1 MGRRKIEIKA
11 IKDDRNR
18 SVRCDED
25 IPTPHRRAILDSPW
39 LHWHSFANLSLFST
53 FLKRKGGLFKK
64 AHELSVLCSVDVAVI
79 IFGHNKKLYEYSS
92 GDINETIGR
101 FQYVCLALLS
111 SPPALS
117 LPTEWQAR
125 RVCKRSRQLRYL
137 LVQEATALRPNPAPP
152 SSLPSPF
159 IPLVYGSA
167 HEHKGPADFA
177 GRGNLDDD
185 DDDDMGSPPPD
196 DQVQHDSIP
205 RDHPYPSHLQSQP
218 PHMRQPAQSAS
229 PPIQNGV
236 PFYQRNHTPQPQM
249 ISRPQS
255 RNMVHPSNFPNRPPE
270 FASNTAS
277 HQHHQVTQ
285 GPQGPNGYAYHHNP
299 SAYTSHQM
307 QGQQQPY
314 YTQHP
319 QPQHAQMQQAYMQD
333 QRRQSMPPAFP
344 QHERSQQP
352 PQTQQQHQQRQQQQP
367 SQPQPPQHPQPMAS
381 PPQPKQEPQQENEPG
396 RLAKPLPA
404 KSRSIFTPIDDSRSL
419 LAQHWGLGKS
429 SDSREIKAEKEN
441 RSQSVDVAA
450 MHARNTKPP
459 PSEDNITS
467 PLRKASTM
475 PQRNSLPNEIP
486 PPPRTNSAQ
495 IAPAKRP
502 RLKVQIPSEQSDG
515 GSATPDDE
523 SSPRG
528 ESGGTASETPNAKA
542 STDAS
547 HSSGVV
553 LPPPSPSASAI
564 LSAGAQGPPNPFAR
578 PHPPSHNPNG
588 GGGGGGSFSS
598 SGNNN
603 NSGNNSRDIET
614 PISALP
620 SRFVGGDLLPSPSS
634 FYPNWDFGRSGD
646 GGNMLPSPLTFQTP
660 VVGQG
665 PSFLREEE
673 ERERKR
679 KSPEGETQE
688 AGPGQLKRVKT

>member
-18 SVRCDED
+18 S
-25 IPTPHRRAILDSPW
+25 
-39 LHWHSFANLSLFST
+39 
-53 FLKRKGGLFKK
+53 RKGGLFKK

-101 FQYVCLALLS
+101 FQYRANVF
-111 SPPALS
+111 
-117 LPTEWQAR
+117 
-125 RVCKRSRQLRYL
+125 K
-137 LVQEATALRPNPAPP
+137 
-152 SSLPSPF
+152 
-159 IPLVYGSA
+159 YGGA

-177 GRGNLDDD
+177 GRGSLDDD
-185 DDDDMGSPPPD
+185 DDEDMGTPPPE
-196 DQVQHDSIP
+196 DQVQHEAMP
-205 RDHPYPSHLQSQP
+205 RDPGYPPHLQSQP

-249 ISRPQS
+249 VSRPQS
-255 RNMVHPSNFPNRPPE
+255 RNMVHPSNFPNRPPD
-270 FASNTAS
+270 FASNPAS
-277 HQHHQVTQ
+277 HPHHQVSQ
-285 GPQGPNGYAYHHNP
+285 GPQGPNGYAYHPNP
-299 SAYTSHQM
+299 SVYSSHQM

-314 YTQHP
+314 YAQHP
-319 QPQHAQMQQAYMQD
+319 QPQHPQIQQAYMQD

-344 QHERSQQP
+344 QHERSQSQSQP
-352 PQTQQQHQQRQQQQP
+352 QPQPQPQQHPQQK
-367 SQPQPPQHPQPMAS
+367 SQPQPPQQAQPMAS
-381 PPQPKQEPQQENEPG
+381 PPQPKQEAQQENEPG
-396 RLAKPLPA
+396 RLAKPTPA

-419 LAQHWGLGKS
+419 LAQHWALGKS
-429 SDSREIKAEKEN
+429 SDSREIKLEKET

-450 MHARNTKPP
+450 MHARNNKQQQP
-459 PSEDNITS
+459 PSDDSTITS
-467 PLRKASTM
+467 PPKKASTM
-475 PQRNSLPNEIP
+475 PQRNSLPDEVIHP
-486 PPPRTNSAQ
+486 PARINSAH

-515 GSATPDDE
+515 GSATADDD

-578 PHPPSHNPNG
+578 PHPPSHNPNNG
-588 GGGGGGSFSS
+588 GGGGGGSYSS
-598 SGNNN
+598 STTNANNNSNNTNNNN
-603 NSGNNSRDIET
+603 NSNRDIET

-634 FYPNWDFGRSGD
+634 FYPNWDFGRPGD
-646 GGNMLPSPLTFQTP
+646 GASGMLP
-660 VVGQG
+660 
-665 PSFLREEE
+665 
-673 ERERKR
+673 
-679 KSPEGETQE
+679 
-688 AGPGQLKRVKT
+688 